1 MASLDIF
8 QHQPV
13 LEDERV
19 LLRPIQESDY
29 LHLLPFS
36 LREPEIWKYAITNS
50 TAAGEENLKRYLTNT
65 LTNRFDKKEYPFII
79 LDKQANCYAGS
90 TRFYDIQQSN
100 LTAQIGYTWYGKQFQ
115 RTGIGRAHV

>member
-8 QHQPV
+8 QHQPI

-29 LHLLPFS
+29 AILLPFS

-50 TAAGEENLKRYLTNT
+50 TVAGEENLKQYLTNT
-65 LTNRFDKKEYPFII
+65 LTNRIDKKEYPFII
-79 LDKQANCYAGS
+79 LDKQANRYAGS
-90 TRFYDIQQSN
+90 TRFYDIQQTNS
-100 LTAQIGYTWYGKQFQ
+100 TAQLGYTWYGNEFQ
-115 RTGIGRAHV
+115 RTGLHRH